1 MGFGNS
7 TNKNNR
13 VKESDTKHASLIPE
27 SACDVLYNSIVK
39 IVMNDGLQGTGFF
52 MKIKIKGKEINGLFT
67 CNHVINEKNID
78 SRETFDIYYGKITK
92 EINKKIK
99 LDTNIRLIKT
109 FKNPIDATLVEII
122 ESDYIPND
130 KYLFPDYNYKN
141 GFEYYKDKSFY
152 MAGYP
157 RLLGRKDERCIC
169 SGQINEIIGFDFKHT
184 LDSRSSSSG
193 SPICLKDNKC
203 VVGIHKQD
211 DLERPVNYGIFLG
224 IILDN
229 LENNE
234 SNEVIEEKKEH
245 EFHFS
250 NIKSI
255 GQIKNEENI
264 QSVLL
269 LDEKYVSA
277 KDKFLIVK
285 SERQVCVY
293 FLESKK
299 LKFKVSLD
307 SENFDDSY
315 SSDFYDDR
323 YDIIDKLEIVDNKYY
338 KELPQNSFLLI
349 TKKYKI
355 EIDLDNNKGRI
366 IDTIYNY
373 FKNLKTNYS
382 YANIPYNIIKSGE
395 FISNLDIFCQGNDL
409 EYTRDTEKYFIFF
422 LNKNFHLEKKIEKSA
437 IGRTFEINGKYFI
450 HYFYWRGG
458 STTSV
463 YDINNNYQQ
472 VYEKRYY
479 HQGNLSFVD
488 NYLILPPSQD
498 AYFEE
503 YCNYTFVNLQNFSVR
518 LIETSHEAGYYDDE
532 PMIVHKFNG
541 EKYLQCES
549 PGFWNELIKNDL
561 WTIIEEKE
569 GKFIQKEKANDDN
582 ILGDNLLFFKNNVI
596 ISWNFNGNII
606 TFLIY

>member
-1 MGFGNS
+1 MGFPIS

-13 VKESDTKHASLIPE
+13 VNQSDTKHASLIPE

-67 CNHVINEKNID
+67 CNHLINEKNID

-193 SPICLKDNKC
+193 SPICLIDNKC
-203 VVGIHKQD
+203 VVGIHKQG

-299 LKFKVSLD
+299 LKFKVWLD

-315 SSDFYDDR
+315 SSDFMM
-323 YDIIDKLEIVDNKYY
+323 IDM
-338 KELPQNSFLLI
+338 
-349 TKKYKI
+349 
-355 EIDLDNNKGRI
+355 
-366 IDTIYNY
+366 
-373 FKNLKTNYS
+373 
-382 YANIPYNIIKSGE
+382 
-395 FISNLDIFCQGNDL
+395 IS
-409 EYTRDTEKYFIFF
+409 
-422 LNKNFHLEKKIEKSA
+422 
-437 IGRTFEINGKYFI
+437 
-450 HYFYWRGG
+450 
-458 STTSV
+458 
-463 YDINNNYQQ
+463 
-472 VYEKRYY
+472 
-479 HQGNLSFVD
+479 
-488 NYLILPPSQD
+488 
-498 AYFEE
+498 
-503 YCNYTFVNLQNFSVR
+503 
-518 LIETSHEAGYYDDE
+518 
-532 PMIVHKFNG
+532 
-541 EKYLQCES
+541 
-549 PGFWNELIKNDL
+549 
-561 WTIIEEKE
+561 
-569 GKFIQKEKANDDN
+569 
-582 ILGDNLLFFKNNVI
+582 
-596 ISWNFNGNII
+596 
-606 TFLIY
+606 